1 MQRDDQ
7 RNDDQKNTE
16 ERRRMEPEQPK
27 KPPKQKPEKTE
38 NVQPAIDAEGDDA
51 ASESAD
57 QTNLERR
64 RDDPFA
70 TAQQTGE
77 IARLLDNDPDAPR
90 EETEPFI
97 GLPDI
102 TDPVVGLEALD
113 DLEAQSSDAVAT
125 GDSPVSLSEA
135 EVEKL
140 VQQIVDEMAARQTS
154 FDAASPGKLAGI
166 VLRRVQGADS
176 ESEGTADAVAPDA
189 QGQPLTPP
197 RMHKTAPALGR
208 FPGEGNLA
216 TPPRVVVMVQL
227 ADAQAL
233 MEEDRIALAP
243 EMAAMVRE
251 IADARIE
258 SAENTKINQR
268 RAADHRLR
276 R

>member
-1 MQRDDQ
+1 MEHDQ
-7 RNDDQKNTE
+7 S
-16 ERRRMEPEQPK
+16 K
-27 KPPKQKPEKTE
+27 KPPKQESEKTE
-38 NVQPAIDAEGDDA
+38 NVQRAIDAEGDDA
-51 ASESAD
+51 TTESGGH
-57 QTNLERR
+57 TNLERR

-70 TAQQTGE
+70 TAQETGE
-77 IARLLDNDPDAPR
+77 IARLLGNDPDAPR

-113 DLEAQSSDAVAT
+113 DLQAQSDDAIAT
-125 GDSPVSLSEA
+125 GDSPVNLSEA
-135 EVEKL
+135 KVEKL
-140 VQQIVDEMAARQTS
+140 VQHIVDEMAARQTS
-154 FDAASPGKLAGI
+154 PDAASPGKLEGI

-208 FPGEGNLA
+208 FPGAGNLA
-216 TPPRVVVMVQL
+216 TPPRVVVLVQL

-251 IADARIE
+251 IVDARIE